1 MEIPCC
7 FCFYIGRLTFQS
19 FRKFRLL
26 NRARSIMC
34 NVISRN
40 LRAASRMMS
49 SCAKLIELDKLSA
62 DSNILDECQD
72 DKQFNG
78 WPVPKCLYD
87 WKIQACLPS
96 IGGATKPPG
105 HLARASFWLGQM
117 CGHWVAA
124 IWRQLM
130 PRMESRRALKGGYWR
145 WDKFPRGLRHFEFK
159 SEQSTCL
166 LASMFPGFS
175 ILRKVPKQN
184 LKSFSFVFATYWTS
198 F

>member
-1 MEIPCC
+1 
-7 FCFYIGRLTFQS
+7 
-19 FRKFRLL
+19 
-26 NRARSIMC
+26 
-34 NVISRN
+34 
-40 LRAASRMMS
+40 MS

-62 DSNILDECQD
+62 DPNILDECQD

-87 WKIQACLPS
+87 RKIQACLPS

-145 WDKFPRGLRHFEFK
+145 WDKFPRELRHFEFK

-184 LKSFSFVFATYWTS
+184 LKSLSFVFATYWTS